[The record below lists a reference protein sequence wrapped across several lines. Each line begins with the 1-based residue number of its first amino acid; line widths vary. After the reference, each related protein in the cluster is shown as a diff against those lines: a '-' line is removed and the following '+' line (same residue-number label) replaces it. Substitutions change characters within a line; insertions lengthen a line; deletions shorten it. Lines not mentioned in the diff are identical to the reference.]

1 MGRHNALDK
10 LIGHAL
16 QKKLLDNSSQFLTC
30 SGRLNFDLV
39 QKALMANIAILIGVG
54 APTSLAIDL
63 ANKFDMTLVGFVKEE
78 SFNIYSNKERI
89 IINT

>member
-1 MGRHNALDK
+1 MLN
-10 LIGHAL
+10 
-16 QKKLLDNSSQFLTC
+16 NNTQFLAC

-39 QKALMANIAILIGVG
+39 QKALMANIGILIGVG

-63 ANKFDMTLVGFVKEE
+63 ANKFDMTLVGFVKGD